1 MKVEFSNKKLAI
13 LISNMK
19 NCNFRISTL
28 TQNLI
33 LFATLIVVIFVSVI
47 EGRYRIDPHHWGIM
61 LSSAKDLVE
70 GKLPYKEIYNIYG
83 ILTTVIHAIAYRYL
97 GGNLVSIIQITA
109 VFYVIGLW
117 ILHKITFKTT
127 KSIKLAWFVFIICIL
142 IHPVAIYPWSNYIA
156 FPFLMGGIYFLL
168 LNKNKKNLIIS
179 GILFSMAFLSREGVA
194 IPVVLIIITFS
205 LVDYVLTKIKI
216 INVFKQCLCIVVGL
230 LIPILIFT
238 SYLMKN
244 ELEKYWVIL
253 SVSLP
258 KIYAQGQFPHMSS
271 LKFLNPFLL
280 ELWNGLINLDVHWI
294 CVLLMLVV
302 TIFGLIFSA
311 LKLKSCDEQ
320 RLKIIKLSFASL
332 ILLITTLHIPEI
344 FRISTGSIVGII
356 VLFYWLKT
364 VRLDNIGLL
373 ILSIFLGLNLF
384 KISSGNPF
392 YPEPQTRTRAEYIY
406 KPDILKGQLWPIKK
420 QEYYLDF
427 QNYMNEISKLKC
439 NIKYHYNETMD
450 TMLYA
455 LSPFERFH
463 LTPYLHSLFDFLR
476 PDLDYKRKISEA
488 KEIIIFKIVS
498 SEDVNNNAI
507 PKGYVLFKKLKTTQ
521 TQWVYKQDDSLI
533 ILIPAICID

>member
-1 MKVEFSNKKLAI
+1 MIA
-13 LISNMK
+13 
-19 NCNFRISTL
+19 
-28 TQNLI
+28 
-33 LFATLIVVIFVSVI
+33 VVIASAF
-47 EGRYRIDPHHWGIM
+47 EGSYRIDPHHWGIM
-61 LSSAKDLVE
+61 LSSAKDLIE

-83 ILTTVIHAIAYRYL
+83 ILTTGIHSVAFKYL
-97 GGNLVSIIQITA
+97 GGNFISIITA
-109 VFYVIGLW
+109 TAFFYTIGL
-117 ILHKITFKTT
+117 LLLYKITLIITNDK
-127 KSIKLAWFVFIICIL
+127 KLAWFVTIISIL

-156 FPFLMGGIYFLL
+156 FPFLMGGVYYLL
-168 LNKNKKNLIIS
+168 FNINKKNIIIS
-179 GILFSMAFLSREGVA
+179 GFLFSLAILSREGVA
-194 IPVVLIIITFS
+194 IPVILIIITFS
-205 LVDYVLTKIKI
+205 IVDCVIIKSKINKILKQYFYVGI
-216 INVFKQCLCIVVGL
+216 GL
-230 LIPILIFT
+230 LIPVSIFAL
-238 SYLMKN
+238 YLVKN
-244 ELEKYWVIL
+244 ELTNYWVIL

-344 FRISTGSIVGII
+344 FRISTGSIAGII

-364 VRLDNIGLL
+364 VRLDNIGFV
-373 ILSIFLGLNLF
+373 ILSIFLVLNLF

-392 YPEPQTRTRAEYIY
+392 YPEPQTRTQAEYIY

-427 QNYMNEISKLKC
+427 QNYMDEISKLKC

-450 TMLYA
+450 TVLYA
-455 LSPFERFH
+455 LSPFERFQ

-488 KEIIIFKIVS
+488 TEIIIFKIVS
-498 SEDVNNNAI
+498 SEDVNNAVI
-507 PKGYVLFKKLKTTQ
+507 PKGYVLFKKLETTP